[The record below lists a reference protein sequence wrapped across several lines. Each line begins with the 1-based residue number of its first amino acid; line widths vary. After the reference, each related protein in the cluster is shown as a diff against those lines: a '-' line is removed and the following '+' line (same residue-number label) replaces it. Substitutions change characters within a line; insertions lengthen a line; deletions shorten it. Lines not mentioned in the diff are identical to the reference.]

1 MNELVR
7 LKKRPAYKGPGFYY
21 FLEFT
26 DLDGKRKRISLGHAN
41 KRKAEKAR
49 QEKEYELRTEYVDRK
64 SMRLSKFM
72 EDSLAGT
79 GDQIRESTQREY
91 RGSMEDFIQTIGDID
106 FQKVRVANG
115 ERYRQA
121 CLDRGNSPDTV
132 AKKLRQVKR
141 FFQLAV
147 MRDQMD
153 KNPLAHVK
161 IPRGPKKKVRVY
173 TLQECERLFKAACDR
188 RDGTGLNWEL
198 FLAIGLATGMR
209 RGEILNATW
218 RDVNF
223 ENLTIEVN
231 PKKSTEET
239 WEWLIKDSE
248 HRVLPLTEELITM
261 LAMHQEQQPEGY
273 PYVFIPPKRY
283 ERIQKLRKQGKWTYS
298 NSRLT
303 VINNFRKNFLS
314 IQKVAGIEGKTFH
327 DLRRTALS
335 NWLASGM
342 SEYDVMTL
350 AGHSNFSTTHSFY
363 LAVNQDLIDRARQ
376 VTADGVCKN
385 LAQIWH
391 KCPSERDIKKGQQA
405 QRLDGQ
411 TLTNHAR
418 EDSDLRPTD

>member
-1 MNELVR
+1 
-7 LKKRPAYKGPGFYY
+7 
-21 FLEFT
+21 
-26 DLDGKRKRISLGHAN
+26 
-41 KRKAEKAR
+41 
-49 QEKEYELRTEYVDRK
+49 
-64 SMRLSKFM
+64 
-72 EDSLAGT
+72 
-79 GDQIRESTQREY
+79 
-91 RGSMEDFIQTIGDID
+91 MEDFIQTIGDID
-106 FQKVRVANG
+106 FQKVRVSHG

-121 CLDRGNSPDTV
+121 CLDRGNSPETV

-147 MRDQMD
+147 MRDQLD

-161 IPRGPKKKVRVY
+161 VPRGPKKKVRVY
-173 TLQECERLFKAACDR
+173 SLQECERLLKAAQGRQDT
-188 RDGTGLNWEL
+188 TGLNWEL
-198 FLAIGLATGMR
+198 FMSIGLVTGMR
-209 RGEILNATW
+209 RGEILNTTW

-248 HRVLPLTEELITM
+248 HRILPLTEDLITM
-261 LAMHQEQQPEGY
+261 LAMHQHQQSEGY
-273 PYVFIPPKRY
+273 PYVFIPPRRY
-283 ERIQKLRKQGKWTYS
+283 EWIQKIRKQGKWVYS
-298 NSRLT
+298 NSRLKL
-303 VINNFRKNFLS
+303 INNFRKNFLA
-314 IQKVAGIEGKTFH
+314 IQKIAGIEGKTFH

-376 VTADGVCKN
+376 VAADGVCKN

-391 KCPSERDIKKGQQA
+391 KCPSERDIKKGQQT
-405 QRLDGQ
+405 QVLDGQ
-411 TLTNHAR
+411 EHTNHAR
-418 EDSDLRPTD
+418 EDSNLRPTD